1 MKRNKGNKKNNK
13 LKVIPLG
20 GLGEIGKNMTVIEYK
35 DDIIVVDAGLTFPNS
50 TQMGVD
56 VVIPDVTYL
65 VQNKEKIRGIVLTHG
80 HEDHYGGVPYLLKK
94 INTKVYS
101 TKLTSALLETKFE
114 EHGLNK
120 NLIKVVNYGQKI
132 KFGEFEVEFI
142 RASHSIPDAACI
154 RVKTPV
160 GTLLFTG
167 DFKID
172 YTPIDGV
179 KMDLPRIAELGKEGI
194 LALFCDSTNVEREGY
209 TLSERTVGD
218 TLSNIFREAQA
229 RVIVATFASNLHRVQ
244 QIITGSEKLG
254 RKVALSGRSMVTNV
268 GVANELGY
276 LKIRENTLI
285 NINDINKYNPSEIT
299 IITTG
304 SQGEPMSA
312 LSRLARGEHRQINL
326 QKDDTIIL
334 SATPI
339 PGNEESVGTVINN
352 LMERGA
358 KVIYSALAEVHVSGH
373 ACQEELKLIH
383 TLANPKFFVPVHG
396 EIRHL
401 KKHAQLARSLG
412 MPKENIIISSNG
424 GIIEFTKDSAKL
436 NGSVIAGDVLVD
448 GLGVGDVGSVV
459 LRDRKILSED
469 GLIVVTV
476 TIDKYSREIVS
487 GPEILSRGFV
497 YVKESENLMN
507 DIKQEAT
514 RVIIEAGRKDI
525 TDWNTIKYNLRTN
538 LKALVYKEIERE
550 PMILTVI
557 MEAEVENAK

>member
-276 LKIRENTLI
+276 LKIKENTLI